1 MYEAKC
7 PDNQQVL
14 PAEASLVPFGFS
26 FEMDVQLIAS
36 IASAVT
42 TTTTTTNKQLT
53 FCKQSVHLANEQG
66 SRFIEF

>member
-7 PDNQQVL
+7 QDNQQVL
-14 PAEASLVPFGFS
+14 PAEASLVPFGFN
-26 FEMDVQLIAS
+26 FELDVQLIAS
-36 IASAVT
+36 IASAV
-42 TTTTTTNKQLT
+42 TTTTTNKQLT